1 LGDRDSWLTSFRGT
15 TLAMADD
22 KKKVKK
28 KKKEEGGDDAPAAD
42 APAAPSSGST
52 KSSSVK
58 KAKRSGSSVFSM
70 FSQRQVQEFKEAF
83 QFMDSNKDGIVDKS
97 DLRATFDALGRLAA
111 EKDLDEMLSEA
122 PGPINFTMFLTIFG
136 DRISGTDEE
145 DVINAAFNMY
155 DDGDG
160 KCHSD
165 KLKHDLMQWGEKFK
179 PNEVTD
185 AFEQAPIDDKG
196 FIDLKKFSNILTK
209 GVEDEEEGG

>member
-1 LGDRDSWLTSFRGT
+1 
-15 TLAMADD
+15 MADD

-28 KKKEEGGDDAPAAD
+28 KKKEGEAEDAPAE
-42 APAAPSSGST
+42 APSSGST

-83 QFMDSNKDGIVDKS
+83 QFMDSNKDGILDKN
-97 DLRATFDALGRLAA
+97 DLRATLDALGRLAS

-145 DVINAAFNMY
+145 DVINAAFAQY
-155 DDGDG
+155 DDGG
-160 KCHSD
+160 GMCTAE
-165 KLKHDLMQWGEKFK
+165 KLKHDLMTWGQKFK
-179 PNEVTD
+179 QQEVDD
-185 AFEQAPIDDKG
+185 AFETAPIDDKG
-196 FIDLKKFSNILTK
+196 MIDLKKFSNILTK